1 MKESILPRMR
11 TATQDTV
18 LGGLIKHVKD
28 RKMVIVLGE
37 PGEGKT
43 ITLLDFCMQHTDS
56 SYYYRCSPNTT
67 MNSLLI
73 FLAKAVGV
81 RVVGDNDQ
89 LQESIQEKL
98 HENPNYCFAF
108 DEVEYLTCGNGRKID
123 VLRQIFDD
131 TDVPI
136 ILCGTYELKDMISGE
151 RKKNRHKTHNHSQI
165 IRRLRK
171 EEFELIE
178 EHEVYNYLSQLEN
191 QYAVTFHPQVK
202 SDLVSQCRDRQ
213 SGGLGN
219 FIEIIELLFSQVRP
233 EWKEISHQIMKEE
246 GRILH
251 THSEQA
257 QAFTGIKPRKKEDD
271 EKIETDNTADILQ
284 DKYDKIETHV
294 SYVDVSKLPNAYID
308 REIYIDS
315 LRHKMTM

>member
-1 MKESILPRMR
+1 MKESILPRMK

-18 LGGLIKHVKD
+18 LGGIIKHVKD

-43 ITLLDFCMQHTDS
+43 ITLLDFCMQHPNA

-73 FLAKAVGV
+73 FIAKAIGV
-81 RVVGDNDQ
+81 RVAGDNDQ

-108 DEVEYLTCGNGRKID
+108 DEVEYLTYGNGRKID

-136 ILCGTYELKDMISGE
+136 IICGTYELKDMISGE
-151 RKKNRHKTHNHSQI
+151 RKRNRHKTHNHSQI

-171 EEFELIE
+171 EEFEMIE
-178 EHEVYNYLSQLEN
+178 EQEIYDYLTELE
-191 QYAVTFHPQVK
+191 QKYAVIFEPQVK
-202 SDLVSQCRDRQ
+202 SDLVSQCRDRE

-233 EWKEISHQIMKEE
+233 EWEAISYQLIREE
-246 GRILH
+246 GRVLH
-251 THSEQA
+251 THTEQA
-257 QAFTGIKPRKKEDD
+257 QAFTGIKPPKENET
-271 EKIETDNTADILQ
+271 EKTPNE
-284 DKYDKIETHV
+284 KSV
-294 SYVDVSKLPNAYID
+294 SDTVNKVENAAPYINVPELEQIHID
-308 REIYIDS
+308 RALYLDS